1 MNIKIMLND
10 EKSIAELAKDPEVVK
25 VIKTAIID
33 GVSKRVAKTM
43 EGEITCAIEKEI
55 RSFTKPNKAN
65 EVFDKTSYYETPLLS
80 SKMKKHIDEVV
91 AMKVRNE
98 IGKIID
104 EFSANAE
111 YVEAFNRRKKEIE
124 AYDFDK
130 AVEKFITSRLANSF
144 GKLMMR

>member
-33 GVSKRVAKTM
+33 GVSKRVVKAM
-43 EGEITCAIEKEI
+43 EGEVAHAIEKEI
-55 RSFTKPNKAN
+55 RSFAHPNKAN
-65 EVFDKTSYYETPLLS
+65 EVFDKVCSFETPTLS
-80 SKMKKHIDEVV
+80 PEMKKQIDALV

-98 IGKIID
+98 IDKIIA
-104 EFSANAE
+104 EFPAKAE
-111 YVEAFNRRKKEIE
+111 FVEVFNRRKKEIE

-144 GKLMMR
+144 GKLMMS

>member
-1 MNIKIMLND
+1 MNVKIMLND

-25 VIKTAIID
+25 EIKKAIID

-43 EGEITCAIEKEI
+43 EGEIAKAINEEI
-55 RSFTKPNKAN
+55 RLFTHPTKAN
-65 EVFDKTSYYETPLLS
+65 EVFDKYGYLNTPILS
-80 SKMKKHIDEVV
+80 SKMKKQIDALV

-144 GKLMMR
+144 GKLMMS